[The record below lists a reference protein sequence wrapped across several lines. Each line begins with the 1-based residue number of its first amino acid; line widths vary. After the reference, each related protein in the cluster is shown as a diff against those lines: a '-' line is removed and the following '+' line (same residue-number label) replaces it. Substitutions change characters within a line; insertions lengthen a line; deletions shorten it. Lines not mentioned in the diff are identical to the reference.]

1 MNNYTGY
8 NKDGKK
14 PYKKWSERSK
24 VNPSPFT
31 VNREPQVTPS
41 PFTVNR
47 EPQVTPSPTV
57 RRQSKVN
64 PSPITVNPE
73 PKERR
78 RSKANPSSKITLNPE
93 PLTVNRKRG
102 KLAPLMTEEAK
113 QAASIHELS
122 YDFGCRITRLF
133 QYLTED
139 AQYKEYIQSK
149 QIHRSGT
156 SIGAN
161 VRESKHA
168 QSEADFLSKMSIAYK
183 EADET
188 DFWLNSL
195 HDNGYLDDKQYNS
208 LRRDIDRIL
217 KVLASIVKTM
227 KQKIE
232 ENKNK

>member
-1 MNNYTGY
+1 MVMEY
-8 NKDGKK
+8 NEKK
-14 PYKKWSERSK
+14 SYKKFNGK
-24 VNPSPFT
+24 G
-31 VNREPQVTPS
+31 
-41 PFTVNR
+41 
-47 EPQVTPSPTV
+47 
-57 RRQSKVN
+57 
-64 PSPITVNPE
+64 
-73 PKERR
+73 
-78 RSKANPSSKITLNPE
+78 KANPSPYTLHHE
-93 PLTVNRKRG
+93 QKVALNRKRG

-139 AQYKEYIQSK
+139 AEYKEYVQSK
-149 QIHRSGT
+149 QIYRSGT

-188 DFWLNSL
+188 DYWLNLL
-195 HDNGYLDDKQYNS
+195 HDNGYLNDDQFDS
-208 LRRDIDRIL
+208 LNKDIDRIL

-227 KQKIE
+227 KEKIE
-232 ENKNK
+232 AGKRK